1 MSRAGILY
9 INETDIGW
17 KPFMESWL
25 NKRDLAGVDPS
36 GLEKSCL
43 PGLFDKYVDATND
56 SVRKGFKEVHILVLH
71 SSTLTQSLLHCSSSF
86 ALTVY
91 TDVSAE

>member
-1 MSRAGILY
+1 
-9 INETDIGW
+9 
-17 KPFMESWL
+17 MESWL

-43 PGLFDKYVDATND
+43 PGLFDKYIDATND
-56 SVRKGFKEVHILVLH
+56 SVRKGFKEVHILVFH
-71 SSTLTQSLLHCSSSF
+71 SSTLTTQRLLNCSSF

>member
-43 PGLFDKYVDATND
+43 PGLFDKYIDATND
-56 SVRKGFKEVHILVLH
+56 SVRKGFKEVCIIHMI
-71 SSTLTQSLLHCSSSF
+71 S
-86 ALTVY
+86 
-91 TDVSAE
+91 